1 MVSKTDILG
10 YFNGF
15 AGFGHLTSAVALV
28 SIMGGSAW
36 EPALEF
42 SYEDW
47 IRLPAENCSAAIF
60 EKDGNAS
67 KCFNQERVREST
79 SLNILW
85 MAFTFAAWSGV
96 IHLYLFTSW
105 FFPKASIIYRL
116 GWGYYIKCLDEK
128 QNPFRW
134 IDYMLSSPLM
144 AVVIAVFSGVGDVF
158 ALSGIFFNQTSVI
171 VLGWMIER
179 SKNIQVQWLLF
190 ILAFLLYSGGVWAPM
205 ISTFY
210 VSMENSSSDA
220 SPVVYAIFWSLFL
233 VFTSF
238 SVVMIVDIATKRRIY
253 KGIECAYQVLS
264 LVSKTLLHWTLATS
278 VFVRSD
284 ILSNAVFSPS
294 DTSEINMQDAGL
306 AIGLSIG
313 IGVVLSG
320 ILSYWWPKNVQPKTG
335 LNIRLL
341 NRK

>member
-15 AGFGHLTSAVALV
+15 AGFGHVTSAVALV

-67 KCFNQERVREST
+67 KCFIQERGREST

-105 FFPKASIIYRL
+105 FFPKTSIIYRL
-116 GWGYYIKCLDEK
+116 GWGYYMKCLYEK
-128 QNPFRW
+128 QNHFRW

-158 ALSGIFFNQTSVI
+158 ALSGIFFTQISVI
-171 VLGWMIER
+171 VLGWMIE
-179 SKNIQVQWLLF
+179 SNKNIRVQWLLF
-190 ILAFLLYSGGVWAPM
+190 TVAFVLY
-205 ISTFY
+205 
-210 VSMENSSSDA
+210 
-220 SPVVYAIFWSLFL
+220 
-233 VFTSF
+233 
-238 SVVMIVDIATKRRIY
+238 
-253 KGIECAYQVLS
+253 
-264 LVSKTLLHWTLATS
+264 
-278 VFVRSD
+278 
-284 ILSNAVFSPS
+284 
-294 DTSEINMQDAGL
+294 
-306 AIGLSIG
+306 
-313 IGVVLSG
+313 
-320 ILSYWWPKNVQPKTG
+320 
-335 LNIRLL
+335 
-341 NRK
+341 